1 MSVITAGNVV
11 ALSKQNLYKDS
22 VALMRIT
29 ERLLGLEGIRR
40 ATLVMGTGA
49 NKEILA
55 EARMLPAELQPC
67 GPGDLLIVIE
77 SDTRAQGEIALAQ
90 AERALLGEAPPAG
103 GTALGGTGTAPAV
116 RALAQ
121 GFARAPDAG
130 LVQISVPGPYAAA
143 EAMKAL
149 RHGCHVFLF
158 SDNVPLS
165 EECALK
171 ALAVRKGLLVMG
183 PDCGTTI
190 LNGVPLGFANAVR
203 RGSIGIVAASGT
215 GLQEASVQIHL
226 AGAGVSH
233 AIGTGGRDISAAV
246 GGATMLQAIDLL
258 GADPGTRVILVVSK
272 PPSLEVSARIIERL
286 LRIAKPAVVLFI
298 GARLEPV
305 PGIWITTTLA
315 DAVRQAIKLADLP
328 LPALEDRVPPRPSF
342 VASQKYIRALY
353 SGGTFC
359 YEAQAIWRDAGLP
372 VWSNAPLDD
381 ARALSDPMHSI
392 EHTAID
398 LGDDRFTVGRPH
410 PMIDPSMRIERLRAE
425 ARDKAVAV
433 ILLDVVLGYGSHEDP
448 AGALVPAIRDARL
461 EAARE
466 GRSLAFVVFVCGTDD
481 DPQQRTAQVRS
492 LRDAGA
498 LVFPSS
504 TDAARA
510 ALRLVSP

>member
-1 MSVITAGNVV
+1 MSVIAAGNVV
-11 ALSKQNLYKDS
+11 AISKQNLYKDS

-29 ERLLGLEGIRR
+29 ERLLALEGIRR

-55 EARMLPAELQPC
+55 EARMLPEALQAC

-77 SDTRAQGEIALAQ
+77 SDTEAQGAVALAQ
-90 AERALLGEAPPAG
+90 AERALLGEAPAAG
-103 GTALGGTGTAPAV
+103 GAAATGLAPV
-116 RALAQ
+116 PRALAQ
-121 GFARAPDAG
+121 GLARVPDAG
-130 LVQISVPGPYAAA
+130 LVQVSVPGPYAAG

-158 SDNVPLS
+158 SDNVPVA

-171 ALAVRKGLLVMG
+171 ALAVRKNLLVMG
-183 PDCGTTI
+183 PDCGTAI
-190 LNGVPLGFANAVR
+190 INGIPLGFANEVR

-226 AGAGVSH
+226 AGGGVSH

-272 PPSLEVSARIIERL
+272 PPSAEVSARIIERL
-286 LRIAKPAVVLFI
+286 RVVAKPAVVLFI

-305 PGIWITTTLA
+305 PGVWITTTLA
-315 DAVRQAIKLADLP
+315 DAVRQAIVLADLP
-328 LPALEDRVPPRPSF
+328 VPATDERLPARPSF

-359 YEAQAIWRDAGLP
+359 YEAQAIWRDAGLS

-381 ARALSDPMHSI
+381 ARALSDPMHSV

-410 PMIDPSMRIERLRAE
+410 PMIDPTMRVERLRAE

-433 ILLDVVLGYGSHEDP
+433 IVLDVVLGHGSHDDP
-448 AGALVPAIRDARL
+448 AGALVPSIRDARL

-466 GRSLAFVVFVCGTDD
+466 GRSLAFVVFVCGTDE
-481 DPQQRTAQVRS
+481 DPQQRSAQVRS

-498 LVFPSS
+498 MVFSGS
-504 TDAARA
+504 TEAARA
-510 ALRLVSP
+510 ALRMVRP